1 MNARDIPPEL
11 ELLEALEALEA
22 LGLVDVEVNDLGEL
36 RVSPTRA
43 AIAAVDD
50 GYRHCPRCESRVPP
64 GGPCLECGE
73 EEEAIFVA
81 VDEPRAIVEG

>member
-1 MNARDIPPEL
+1 MPARAIPPEL

-43 AIAAVDD
+43 GIDAV
-50 GYRHCPRCESRVPP
+50 CEVDEGAEVITPADVIELARR
-64 GGPCLECGE
+64 EI
-73 EEEAIFVA
+73 EEAI
-81 VDEPRAIVEG
+81 